1 MRARTT
7 LAALAVIGLTV
18 LAPSPAH
25 AATVSDEELKHL
37 LEEITGQ
44 EEITDEQLEEIQGGL
59 SSEEFHCLLE
69 QVEEVE
75 HLEAV
80 RTCEEAP
87 NPILPAT
94 NEIVWAVISFAVL
107 FVLLAKFAFPAI
119 RKGLEGREDAVRG
132 DLETAEQAKAE
143 AEETLNTYRQQLA
156 DARNEAARIIDEAR
170 QAADG
175 MRREMQVTA
184 EAEAAAAR
192 QRAEAE
198 IEQTVSRARSDLQRQ
213 VADFAVQLAERIVER
228 NLDRDAQM
236 ALVDEYIAEVG
247 GMSGGN
253 GNGGAP
259 SGN

>member
-37 LEEITGQ
+37 LEEITGDGV
-44 EEITDEQLEEIQGGL
+44 TDEQLEEIQGGL

-69 QVEEVE
+69 QVEEIE
-75 HLEAV
+75 AGEAV

-94 NEIVWAVISFAVL
+94 NEIIWAVISFAVL
-107 FVLLAKFAFPAI
+107 FALLAKFAFPAI
-119 RKGLEGREDAVRG
+119 RKGLEGREEAVRS
-132 DLETAEQAKAE
+132 DLEAAEQAKAE

-175 MRREMQVTA
+175 MRREMQETA
-184 EAEAAAAR
+184 ATEAAAAR